1 MDNKKDKVEV
11 DSLQDETPTSTPEP
25 IKEEKITINRKD
37 FDSLVSR
44 VASIE
49 KGSVTEEKEVEEI
62 KNRTALIRFL
72 EEKPVIGFG
81 ATYEK
86 KDVDGRRYLM
96 LQVITDD
103 KKIHEVEYLP
113 FMNQGKQE
121 LGEIVNIEQG
131 FEVIKNGMLDETKY
145 DYKNYKSYQTGEK
158 VENVVKIPKNMYT
171 LKLKDGRE
179 ITLPEKAL
187 N

>member
-1 MDNKKDKVEV
+1 
-11 DSLQDETPTSTPEP
+11 
-25 IKEEKITINRKD
+25 
-37 FDSLVSR
+37 
-44 VASIE
+44 
-49 KGSVTEEKEVEEI
+49 
-62 KNRTALIRFL
+62 
-72 EEKPVIGFG
+72 
-81 ATYEK
+81 
-86 KDVDGRRYLM
+86 M